1 MDNFPID
8 LVLLKKLHIS
18 GNVILST
25 TPSKWDIFAED
36 VPQDLIEKW
45 KQLSQVKSE
54 LKELLNQ
61 YGFKDVK

>member
-8 LVLLKKLHIS
+8 LALLKKLHIS

-25 TPSKWDIFAED
+25 ALSKWDIFAED
-36 VPQDLIEKW
+36 VPPELIEKW

-54 LKELLNQ
+54 LNELLNQ

>member
-1 MDNFPID
+1 MNNFPID
-8 LVLLKKLHIS
+8 LALLKKLHVS

-36 VPQDLIEKW
+36 VPKELIDKW

-54 LKELLNQ
+54 LNELLDQ
-61 YGFKDVK
+61 YGFKDAK